1 MTFICGE
8 YNIMT
13 AVKWLKEY
21 MLSKRWGKENKNKDF
36 SGGRQHTWMISVII
50 HYTAK
55 LRDCPV

>member
-1 MTFICGE
+1 
-8 YNIMT
+8 MT